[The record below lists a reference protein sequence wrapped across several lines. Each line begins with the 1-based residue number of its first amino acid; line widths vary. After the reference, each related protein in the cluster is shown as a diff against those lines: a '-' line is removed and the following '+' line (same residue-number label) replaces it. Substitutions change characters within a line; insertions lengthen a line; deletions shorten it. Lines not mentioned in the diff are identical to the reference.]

1 MKAISKIF
9 GLMLT
14 IAVAFSSCSSDD
26 KKTEATFDGVCK
38 HSLVFGN
45 IDKDN
50 ITTTPESTSDLNTML
65 SDYTFVSPI
74 TSGVLN
80 LTEVTSVKITGL
92 KNGVTLKNFSLYI
105 NDSKKDFGDIIPEKA
120 TLYNSSTIDYFKD
133 TFNRMVAQ
141 KKIRVKA
148 SFTPSE
154 DIKSTDN
161 IKVEIVFNGRFT
173 YWQ

>member
-14 IAVAFSSCSSDD
+14 IAVAFSSCGDDD
-26 KKTEATFDGVCK
+26 KTEKTFDGVCK
-38 HSLVFGN
+38 HSLLLEGS
-45 IDKDN
+45 KDY
-50 ITTTPESTSDLNTML
+50 ILTTPESTAELNTML
-65 SDYTFVSPI
+65 SEYTFVAPI

-92 KNGVTLKNFSLYI
+92 KNGVTLKDFSLTI
-105 NDSKKDFGDIIPEKA
+105 NDSKKDFGDIVA
-120 TLYNSSTIDYFKD
+120 DNAVLYNSSTVDYFKD
-133 TFNRMVAQ
+133 TFNKMVSQ

-148 SFTPSE
+148 TFTPSE
-154 DIKSTDN
+154 KIEATDN
-161 IKVEIVFNGRFT
+161 VKVEIVFNGRFT